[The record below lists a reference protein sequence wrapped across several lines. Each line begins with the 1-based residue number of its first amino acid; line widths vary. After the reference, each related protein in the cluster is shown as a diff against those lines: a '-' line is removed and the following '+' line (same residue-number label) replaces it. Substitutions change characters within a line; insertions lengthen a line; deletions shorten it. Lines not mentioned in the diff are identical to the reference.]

1 MSDRDRNQQNERPA
15 RQPSYP
21 DRFSWQPTQKRIPDP
36 PPPPPQD
43 SGGPESRETD

>member
-1 MSDRDRNQQNERPA
+1 MNDSNRSQPNDRLP

-43 SGGPESRETD
+43 SSGPESRDTD